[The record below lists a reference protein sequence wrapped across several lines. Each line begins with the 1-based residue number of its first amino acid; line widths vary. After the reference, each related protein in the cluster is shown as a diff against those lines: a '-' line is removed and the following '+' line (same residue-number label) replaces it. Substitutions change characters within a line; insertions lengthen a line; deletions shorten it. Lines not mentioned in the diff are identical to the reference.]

1 MRGLMLIA
9 FLAVWVIAR
18 ACGVPDLGAAIFG
31 ALGAVGITCVAEL
44 VRVKTN
50 PRNNKKAP
58 GATGTR

>member
-1 MRGLMLIA
+1 MKGLMLIA

-31 ALGAVGITCVAEL
+31 ALGAVVITSAAEL

-58 GATGTR
+58 PVRGT

>member
-1 MRGLMLIA
+1 MRVLMLIA

-18 ACGVPDLGAAIFG
+18 ACGAPEFPAVFVGAFC
-31 ALGAVGITCVAEL
+31 AVGITSAAEL

-58 GATGTR
+58 AGTGT

>member
-1 MRGLMLIA
+1 MSGRMWIV
-9 FLAVWVIAR
+9 FFAVWVIAR

-31 ALGAVGITCVAEL
+31 ALGAVGITCVSEL

-58 GATGTR
+58 PVRGT